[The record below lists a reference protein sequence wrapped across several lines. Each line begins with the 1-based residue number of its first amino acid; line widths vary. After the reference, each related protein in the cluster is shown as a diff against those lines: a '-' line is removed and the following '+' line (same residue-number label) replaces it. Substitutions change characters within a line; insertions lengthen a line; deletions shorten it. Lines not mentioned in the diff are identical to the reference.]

1 MRYISPSLFIPPLL
15 NWDES
20 MQRLR
25 HPSKQQTVPGG
36 PHDKSST
43 QVFLS
48 PIGQIKFSAGLG
60 QVSLTESNSES
71 QEKLNKGR
79 LRIYNPQIELHFMT
93 SFAMENSH

>member
-1 MRYISPSLFIPPLL
+1 MYISPSLFIPPLL
-15 NWDES
+15 KRDES

-60 QVSLTESNSES
+60 QISLTKNNGEG
-71 QEKLNKGR
+71 QKKPNKER
-79 LRIYNPQIELHFMT
+79 LRIYNLQIELHFMT
-93 SFAMENSH
+93 SFPWKIAIE